1 MKNLKYP
8 KLFIKIATKKL
19 ITFLYIVKL
28 IQYLFTSDG
37 QKQKF
42 LASGVPAQLNGNGR
56 FFGNFEK
63 ELVKTPQDPI
73 APAAAKSRFLG
84 ALTGKTS
91 KNLPEG
97 NTKSDYCDLFNS
109 QMYWMLVMSISF
121 LDFRHDCISN
131 VTV

>member
-1 MKNLKYP
+1 MH
-8 KLFIKIATKKL
+8 
-19 ITFLYIVKL
+19 IVKL
-28 IQYLFTSDG
+28 IQYLFISDG

-42 LASGVPAQLNGNGR
+42 LASGVPAQLNGKGR

-97 NTKSDYCDLFNS
+97 NTNRLRIYLCLAIYLTLRFIECLSCYFFSHKILYIILYRMLLFKLYLNS
-109 QMYWMLVMSISF
+109 LF
-121 LDFRHDCISN
+121 LF
-131 VTV
+131 